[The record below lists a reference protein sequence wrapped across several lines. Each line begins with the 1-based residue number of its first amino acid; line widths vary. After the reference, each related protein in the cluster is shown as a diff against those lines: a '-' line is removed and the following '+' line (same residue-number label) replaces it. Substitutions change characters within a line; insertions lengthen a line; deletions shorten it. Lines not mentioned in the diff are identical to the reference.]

1 MQALLNNEKAEL
13 SESPHA
19 DNIALC
25 RSVLKRRTRYYLAQ
39 REAGISAQGAGIL
52 DLVVLGQIES
62 CCMDVAKLSDVL
74 NLSNSAVRLQVV
86 ELIKEGWIVVRNDG
100 GQARLH
106 MTDKAADYA
115 STWIELSLDG

>member
-1 MQALLNNEKAEL
+1 MQALTNED
-13 SESPHA
+13 SETGQGQHA
-19 DNIALC
+19 TNVALC

-52 DLVVLGQIES
+52 DLVVLGQIEG
-62 CCMDVAKLSDVL
+62 CCMDVAMLSDVL

-86 ELIKEGWIVVRNDG
+86 DLIKGGWVVVRNSD

-106 MTDKAADYA
+106 MTDKAADCA
-115 STWIELSLDG
+115 STWIELTLNG

>member
-1 MQALLNNEKAEL
+1 MQALINED
-13 SESPHA
+13 SETGLGQHA
-19 DNIALC
+19 TNVALC

-52 DLVVLGQIES
+52 DLVVLGQIEG
-62 CCMDVAKLSDVL
+62 CCMDVTMLSDVL
-74 NLSNSAVRLQVV
+74 NLSNSAMRLQVV
-86 ELIKEGWIVVRNDG
+86 DLIKGGWVVVRNSN

-115 STWIELSLDG
+115 STWIELTLDG

>member
-1 MQALLNNEKAEL
+1 MQALINED
-13 SESPHA
+13 SETRQGQHA
-19 DNIALC
+19 TNVALC

-52 DLVVLGQIES
+52 DLVVLGQIEG
-62 CCMDVAKLSDVL
+62 CCMDVAMLGDVL

-86 ELIKEGWIVVRNDG
+86 DLIKGGWVVVRNSD

-115 STWIELSLDG
+115 STWIELTLDG

>member
-1 MQALLNNEKAEL
+1 MQALTNED
-13 SESPHA
+13 SETGQGQHA
-19 DNIALC
+19 TNVALC

-52 DLVVLGQIES
+52 DLVVLGQIEG
-62 CCMDVAKLSDVL
+62 CCMDVAMLSDVL

-86 ELIKEGWIVVRNDG
+86 DLIKGGWVVVRNSD

-115 STWIELSLDG
+115 STWIELTLDG

>member
-1 MQALLNNEKAEL
+1 MQVHLKNQE
-13 SESPHA
+13 SEAGEGPHA
-19 DNIALC
+19 SNVALC

-52 DLVVLGQIES
+52 DLVVLGQIEG
-62 CCMDVAKLSDVL
+62 CCMDVAMLSDVL

-86 ELIKEGWIVVRNDG
+86 ELIKDGWVIVRNTG
-100 GQARLH
+100 GQARLY

>member
-1 MQALLNNEKAEL
+1 MQALLNEN
-13 SESPHA
+13 SETGQGQHA
-19 DNIALC
+19 TNVALC

-52 DLVVLGQIES
+52 DLVVLGQIEG
-62 CCMDVAKLSDVL
+62 CCMDVAMLSDVL
-74 NLSNSAVRLQVV
+74 NLSSSAVRLQVV
-86 ELIKEGWIVVRNDG
+86 ELIKGGWVVVYNGG

-115 STWIELSLDG
+115 STWIELTLDG

>member
-1 MQALLNNEKAEL
+1 MQALTNED
-13 SESPHA
+13 SETGQGQHA
-19 DNIALC
+19 TNVALC

-52 DLVVLGQIES
+52 DLVVLGQIEG
-62 CCMDVAKLSDVL
+62 CCMDVAMLSDVL

-86 ELIKEGWIVVRNDG
+86 DLIKGGWVVVRNSD

-115 STWIELSLDG
+115 STWIELTLNG

>member
-1 MQALLNNEKAEL
+1 MQALLNSKEPE
-13 SESPHA
+13 SGESPHA
-19 DNIALC
+19 ANIALC

-52 DLVVLGQIES
+52 DLVVLGQIEG
-62 CCMDVAKLSDVL
+62 CCMDVAMLSDVL
-74 NLSNSAVRLQVV
+74 NVSTSTIRLQVV

-100 GQARLH
+100 GQARLC

>member
-1 MQALLNNEKAEL
+1 MQALINED
-13 SESPHA
+13 SETGQGQHA
-19 DNIALC
+19 TNVALC

-52 DLVVLGQIES
+52 DLVVLGQIEG
-62 CCMDVAKLSDVL
+62 CCMDVAMLSDVL

-86 ELIKEGWIVVRNDG
+86 DLIKGGWVVVRNSD

-106 MTDKAADYA
+106 MTDKAADCA
-115 STWIELSLDG
+115 STWIELTLNG